1 MTDDV
6 EHARSMALGAL
17 ISASAA
23 ITAVFSGLRTWSAWI
38 LVLGSLA
45 SLALLVQVPLL
56 AVLVHLRPLH
66 ISDWALVGAAG
77 VLGGLFASMVTVAL
91 RWPARSL
98 SG

>member
-1 MTDDV
+1 
-6 EHARSMALGAL
+6 MALGAL

-23 ITAVFSGLRTWSAWI
+23 VTAVFSGLRTWSARI

-45 SLALLVQVPLL
+45 NLALLVQVPLL

-66 ISDWALVGAAG
+66 IGDWALVAAAG
-77 VLGGLFASMVTVAL
+77 LLGGLFALMVKFAL
-91 RWPARSL
+91 RRPARFA